1 MFTSIFKGVVMTE
14 LIGFP
19 FTITKNGSVVTR
31 EDGSVDGLSEDI
43 AVLCLTQP
51 GERELVPEFG
61 LPDISFDG
69 ILQEELAGKIAL
81 FGPEVSVNNIKSS
94 FPREGIQ
101 QIEIEYEPLVDDV
114 ESEESYDA

>member
-1 MFTSIFKGVVMTE
+1 MSE

-19 FTITKNGSVVTR
+19 FTITRNGSVVTR
-31 EDGSVDGLSEDI
+31 EDGSVQGLTEYI

-51 GERELVPEFG
+51 GERELVPDFG

-69 ILQEELAGKIAL
+69 ILQEELASKISM
-81 FGPEVSVNNIKSS
+81 FGPDVSINNIKSS
-94 FPREGIQ
+94 FPREGLQ

>member
-1 MFTSIFKGVVMTE
+1 MAE

-19 FTITKNGSVVTR
+19 FTITRNGNIVTR
-31 EDGSVDGLSEDI
+31 EDGSVEGLTEDI

-61 LPDISFDG
+61 LPDIAYEG
-69 ILQEELAGKIAL
+69 VLQEALASKIAM
-81 FGPEVSVNNIKSS
+81 FGPNVSINNIKSS
-94 FPREGIQ
+94 FPREGFQ
-101 QIEIEYEPLVDDV
+101 QIEIEFEPLVDEV